1 MNWIKQ
7 ILGIT
12 KLKEDLQ
19 IAKDLL
25 AKAEIE
31 KAESEAL
38 NEALKSDAKL
48 LATTAG
54 EPYIEIVTMELN
66 SENPSLGS
74 FELDWNEHFVKKLR
88 AMGYPG
94 KTDEIVVDLWFQDVC
109 RNILLE
115 TYEQEQANR
124 AVGSVDNIRY
134 ISRRDI
140 GNGKTEVS

>member
-1 MNWIKQ
+1 MNWLKQ

-12 KLKEDLQ
+12 KLKEDLR

-25 AKAEIE
+25 SKAEIE

-124 AVGSVDNIRY
+124 AVGDNNVRY
-134 ISRRDI
+134 INRKDL

>member
-1 MNWIKQ
+1 MNWFKK

-12 KLKEDLQ
+12 DLEKDLQ
-19 IAKDLL
+19 ITKDLL

-54 EPYIEIVTMELN
+54 EPYIEIVAMELN

-124 AVGSVDNIRY
+124 AVGDNNVRY
-134 ISRRDI
+134 INRKDL

>member
-1 MNWIKQ
+1 MNWFKK

-12 KLKEDLQ
+12 DLEKDLQ
-19 IAKDLL
+19 ITKDLL

-54 EPYIEIVTMELN
+54 EPYIEIVAMELN